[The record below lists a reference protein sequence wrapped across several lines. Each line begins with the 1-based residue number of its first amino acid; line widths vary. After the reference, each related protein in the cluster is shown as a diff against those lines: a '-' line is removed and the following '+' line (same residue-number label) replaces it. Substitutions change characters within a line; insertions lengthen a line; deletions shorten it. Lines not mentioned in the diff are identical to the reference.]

1 MSNEFVNNEFVNPFS
16 KENEA
21 AILEIEKKRQRKE
34 QIQRQAIVDLANS
47 LPRKIDGTKPGYTTG
62 PNGEIYDA
70 NGNKLNGGK
79 YKRKFRKSK
88 KNKKT
93 RKSRKNKRRSR
104 K

>member
-1 MSNEFVNNEFVNPFS
+1 MSNKFVNPFS
-16 KENEA
+16 EENEA
-21 AILEIEKKRQRKE
+21 AILEIEKERLRKE
-34 QIQRQAIVDLANS
+34 RQAIVDLANS

-79 YKRKFRKSK
+79 YKRKSRKSK

>member
-1 MSNEFVNNEFVNPFS
+1 MGDKFVNPFS
-16 KENEA
+16 KKNEA
-21 AILEIEKKRQRKE
+21 AILEIEKERQRKE
-34 QIQRQAIVDLANS
+34 RQAIVDLANS